1 MTEVQIEI
9 KALNEAAK
17 IPSYAYSGDAGMDLR
32 ASESLTLQPF
42 ERALVPTG
50 LAIALP
56 EGYAGFVLPLSCL
69 ALKQGLSLVNAPGL
83 IDSNYRGELKAIAIN
98 LDPLNSIE
106 IHIGDRIAQLVIMK
120 VENIHFDEVN
130 ELDRSNRGE
139 GGFGSSGV
147 SHTI

>member
-56 EGYAGFVLPLSCL
+56 EGYAGFVLPRSGL
-69 ALKQGLSLVNAPGL
+69 AIKHGITVVNTPGL
-83 IDSNYRGELKAIAIN
+83 IDSNYRGELKVILQN
-98 LDPLNSIE
+98 TDSHVPFT
-106 IHIGDRIAQLVIMK
+106 IHVGDRIAQLVVMP
-120 VENIHFDEVN
+120 VPHMSFTPVDV
-130 ELDRSNRGE
+130 LSNTERGE

-147 SHTI
+147 SE

>member
-1 MTEVQIEI
+1 MTEAQIEI

-42 ERALVPTG
+42 ERVLVPTG

-56 EGYAGFVLPLSCL
+56 EGYAGFVLPRSGL
-69 ALKQGLSLVNAPGL
+69 AIKHGITVVNTPGL
-83 IDSNYRGELKAIAIN
+83 IDSNYRGELKVILQN
-98 LDPLNSIE
+98 TDPHE
-106 IHIGDRIAQLVIMK
+106 PFKIHIGDRIAQLVVMP
-120 VENIHFDEVN
+120 VPHMSFTPVDV
-130 ELDRSNRGE
+130 LSNTERGE

-147 SHTI
+147 SE

>member
-56 EGYAGFVLPLSCL
+56 EGYAGFVLPRSGL
-69 ALKQGLSLVNAPGL
+69 AIKHGITVVNTPGL
-83 IDSNYRGELKAIAIN
+83 IDSNYRGELKVILQN
-98 LDPLNSIE
+98 TDPHE
-106 IHIGDRIAQLVIMK
+106 PFTIHVSDRIAQLVVMP
-120 VENIHFDEVN
+120 VPHMSFTPVDV
-130 ELDRSNRGE
+130 LSNTERGE

-147 SHTI
+147 SE

>member
-17 IPSYAYSGDAGMDLR
+17 IPSYAYSGDAGMDLS

-56 EGYAGFVLPLSCL
+56 EGYAGFVLPRSGL
-69 ALKQGLSLVNAPGL
+69 AIKHGITVVNTPGL
-83 IDSNYRGELKAIAIN
+83 IDSNYRGELKIILQN
-98 LDPLNSIE
+98 TDPHE
-106 IHIGDRIAQLVIMK
+106 PFTIHGGDRIAQLVVMP
-120 VENIHFDEVN
+120 VPHMSFTPVDV
-130 ELDRSNRGE
+130 LSNTERGE

-147 SHTI
+147 SE

>member
-9 KALNEAAK
+9 KALNEAAR

-56 EGYAGFVLPLSCL
+56 EGYAGFVLPRSGL
-69 ALKQGLSLVNAPGL
+69 AIKHGITVVNAPGL
-83 IDSNYRGELKAIAIN
+83 IDSNYRGELKVILQN
-98 LDPLNSIE
+98 TDPHE
-106 IHIGDRIAQLVIMK
+106 PFTIHVRDRIAQLVVMPVPQMTFIP
-120 VENIHFDEVN
+120 VDA
-130 ELDRSNRGE
+130 LSSTDRGE

-147 SHTI
+147 SE

>member
-9 KALNEAAK
+9 KTLNEAAK

-56 EGYAGFVLPLSCL
+56 EGYAGFVLPRSGL
-69 ALKQGLSLVNAPGL
+69 AIKNGITVVNAPGL
-83 IDSNYRGELKAIAIN
+83 IDSNYRGELK
-98 LDPLNSIE
+98 
-106 IHIGDRIAQLVIMK
+106 VILQ
-120 VENIHFDEVN
+120 NTD
-130 ELDRSNRGE
+130 LY
-139 GGFGSSGV
+139 
-147 SHTI
+147 T